1 MLVAART
8 APAQSYHNPA
18 ERVMRTLNLG
28 LQNVALERKKMRAE
42 FEMQA
47 KSLSSLKAIRNA
59 AERNEGPKTAFSES
73 MEYPLS
79 IVKQRFGKLKW
90 TGEKISVHEGASKE
104 ELSEL
109 SRLLQV
115 IDLMVH
121 FEDQKTWNSLE
132 LQKFMENHCRKR
144 HYMFQVIIYF

>member
-1 MLVAART
+1 M
-8 APAQSYHNPA
+8 
-18 ERVMRTLNLG
+18 
-28 LQNVALERKKMRAE
+28 
-42 FEMQA
+42 
-47 KSLSSLKAIRNA
+47 KAIRNA
-59 AERNEGPKTAFSES
+59 AKRNEGLKTAFSES

-115 IDLMVH
+115 IDPIVH
-121 FEDQKTWNSLE
+121 FEDQKTLNSLE
-132 LQKFMENHCRKR
+132 LQKFLENHCRKR
-144 HYMFQVIIYF
+144 HYMFQVFVYLFLKVLYIDAS